1 MNKRNRTIVA
11 IFVVLFLIVGS
22 VVIFRLQVKKDYD
35 KQDNMETAEE
45 GNDSENSTENTGE
58 QEQEV
63 QVQLVENEGDL
74 EIIIP
79 EDMESD
85 GF

>member
-1 MNKRNRTIVA
+1 MNKRNKTIVA

-22 VVIFRLQVKKDYD
+22 IVVFRMQVKKDYD
-35 KQDNMETAEE
+35 NQDNTEITE
-45 GNDSENSTENTGE
+45 GNDTENSAENTDE

>member
-1 MNKRNRTIVA
+1 MNKRNKTIVA

-22 VVIFRLQVKKDYD
+22 IVIFRLQVKKDYD
-35 KQDNMETAEE
+35 NQDNTEITE
-45 GNDSENSTENTGE
+45 GNDTENSAENTDE